1 MLKGVLAAGTAFT
14 LWGVFPAYL
23 RLMQQ
28 VPPLEILS
36 HRVTW
41 SVALLLVLLALRR
54 QWEWVAMVRARPRI
68 ALSFVASAAMLGT
81 NWVVYIWA
89 VNAGHVIDASLGYFI
104 TPLFNV
110 LFGIAL
116 GERLRPVQWLSV
128 LLAAGGVIWLTAS
141 AGQLPW
147 IGLVIAITFSL
158 YGVIRKTAAL
168 GALEGLSVETL
179 VMLPAAAA
187 FLLLPDSG
195 SSHAF
200 GTTTSITLL
209 LLSAGPVTAIPLL
222 LFAYGARRIPLSI
235 VGLLQYIGP
244 SLQLMLGVW
253 LYGEPF
259 GGARLLGFA
268 LIWAGLLIYSA
279 EGLWRSAG
287 MLNRKRNEK
296 SPGKHRAM
304 SE

>member
-1 MLKGVLAAGTAFT
+1 MLKGIAAAGTAFT

-36 HRVTW
+36 HRVLW
-41 SVALLLVLLALRR
+41 SVAFLMAVLGLRR
-54 QWEWVAMVRARPRI
+54 QWDWLAAVRARPRI
-68 ALSFVASAAMLGT
+68 VLSFVASAAMLGT

-116 GERLRPVQWLSV
+116 GERLRAVQWLSV
-128 LLAAGGVIWLTAS
+128 GLAAGGVAWLTVS
-141 AGQLPW
+141 AGELPW

-158 YGVIRKTAAL
+158 YGVIRKTASL

-187 FLLLPDSG
+187 FLLVPGSG

-200 GTTTSITLL
+200 GTEAHITAL
-209 LLSAGPVTAIPLL
+209 LLSAGPVTAVPLL
-222 LFAYGARRIPLSI
+222 LFAYGARRIPLSV

-244 SLQLMLGVW
+244 SIQLMLGVW

-259 GGARLLGFA
+259 GGARALGFA
-268 LIWAGLLIYSA
+268 LIWAGLAVYSG
-279 EGLWRSAG
+279 ESVWR
-287 MLNRKRNEK
+287 MHL
-296 SPGKHRAM
+296 HRSRA
-304 SE
+304 

>member
-1 MLKGVLAAGTAFT
+1 MLKGALAAGAAFT
-14 LWGVFPAYL
+14 LWGAFPVYL

-36 HRVTW
+36 HRVLW
-41 SVALLLVLLALRR
+41 STALLLSLLGLRR
-54 QWEWVAMVRARPRI
+54 QWGWIAAIRARPKI

-89 VNAGHVIDASLGYFI
+89 VNADHVIDASLGYFI

-128 LLAAGGVIWLTAS
+128 ALATAGVVWLTLS
-141 AGQLPW
+141 AGKLPW
-147 IGLVIAITFSL
+147 IGLVIGITFAL

-179 VMLPAAAA
+179 VMLPAAAS
-187 FLLLPDSG
+187 FLLLPGSG
-195 SSHAF
+195 SSQAF
-200 GTTTSITLL
+200 GSGMPISLL
-209 LLSAGPVTAIPLL
+209 LMSAGPATAIPLL
-222 LFAYGARRIPLSI
+222 LFSYGARRIPLSV

-244 SLQLMLGVW
+244 SLQLLLGVF
-253 LYGEPF
+253 LYGEAF
-259 GGARLLGFA
+259 GTTKLLGFA
-268 LIWAGLLIYSA
+268 LIWLGLVLYSA
-279 EGLWRSAG
+279 EGLA
-287 MLNRKRNEK
+287 RNWQARRR
-296 SPGKHRAM
+296 PLA
-304 SE
+304 

>member
-1 MLKGVLAAGTAFT
+1 MLKGIAAAGTAFT

-36 HRVTW
+36 HRVLW
-41 SVALLLVLLALRR
+41 SVAFLLAILGIRR
-54 QWEWVAMVRARPRI
+54 QWDWLAAVRARPRI
-68 ALSFVASAAMLGT
+68 TLSFVASAAMLGT

-128 LLAAGGVIWLTAS
+128 LLAAGGVLWLTVS
-141 AGQLPW
+141 AGELPW
-147 IGLVIAITFSL
+147 IGLVIAVTFSL
-158 YGVIRKTAAL
+158 YGVIRKTASL

-179 VMLPAAAA
+179 VMLPAATA
-187 FLLLPDSG
+187 FLLLPGSG

-200 GTTTSITLL
+200 GTEPTITAL
-209 LLSAGPVTAIPLL
+209 LLSAGPVTAVPLL
-222 LFAYGARRIPLSI
+222 LFAYGARRIPLSV

-244 SLQLMLGVW
+244 SIQLMLGVW

-259 GGARLLGFA
+259 GGARLLGFG
-268 LIWAGLLIYSA
+268 LIWAGLALYSG
-279 EGLWRSAG
+279 EGLWRHLG
-287 MLNRKRNEK
+287 RR
-296 SPGKHRAM
+296 
-304 SE
+304 